1 MNPNTAL
8 VIDDTDANRQF
19 FERLLAQASFQV
31 IGAARGHD
39 ALKVAQE
46 QPIAL
51 AIVDIEIPDMSGLEL
66 LSRLHKLCPEACMI
80 VATMHDE
87 QSLMASAFTRGA
99 DVFLV
104 KPHGFVDLFRRLQ
117 TQGAQGLHDSRPLVI
132 DQYGVRG
139 FSAYSG

>member
-1 MNPNTAL
+1 MNSTAL

-39 ALKVAQE
+39 ALNIAQE

-66 LSRLHKLCPEACMI
+66 LSRLRKLRPEACMI

-87 QSLMASAFTRGA
+87 ESLMASAFTRGA

-132 DQYGVRG
+132 DQYGIRG

>member
-1 MNPNTAL
+1 MSSTTAL
-8 VIDDTDANRQF
+8 VIDDTEANRQF

-31 IGAARGHD
+31 IGAARGQD

-46 QPIAL
+46 QLIDL

-66 LSRLHKLCPEACMI
+66 LGRLRRLHPEACMV

-87 QSLMASAFTRGA
+87 QSLMASAFSRGA

-117 TQGAQGLHDSRPLVI
+117 TQGALGLHESRPLVI